1 MSTVAKQMTAEELL
15 RLPRGQFKYEL
26 VNGELITMSPTG
38 HVHGRVTVRL
48 TIALGQYVLKKKL
61 GELYAAETG
70 FKLASNPDTVLA
82 PDIAFVSSERIANVT
97 SEGYWPGPPDLAIEV
112 LSPGDRTGKVR
123 TKVERWLAGGTRV
136 VWIVDPKLSRVSIHY
151 SGADVV
157 TLSISDTLDGGDV
170 VPGFQMPVAEIF
182 EH

>member
-15 RLPRGQFKYEL
+15 KLPRGQFKYEL

-82 PDIAFVSSERIANVT
+82 PDLAFVSSERIANVT
-97 SEGYWPGPPDLAIEV
+97 SESYWPGPPDLAIEV

-136 VWIVDPKLSRVSIHY
+136 VWIVDPKLSRVDIH
-151 SGADVV
+151 SGAHVV
-157 TLSISDTLDGGDV
+157 TLSISDTINGGDV
-170 VPGFQMPVAEIF
+170 VPGFQMRVAEIF